1 MGRPVVIGFENSQVA
16 VGTLAASAT
25 AGRAGADG
33 APSSAAGGGVRLKG
47 DNVRK
52 SNHLE

>member
-1 MGRPVVIGFENSQVA
+1 MVIGFENSQMA
-16 VGTLAASAT
+16 VF
-25 AGRAGADG
+25 ADG
-33 APSSAAGGGVRLKG
+33 SGHVSSVSDGRKSRSRRRLIIGGGGVRLKG